1 MYLSPCANYEIRRM
15 LKEHVDRVSL
25 SQVKAL
31 YVSESMNLNNLLLAL
46 YPRKFE
52 RVAKVRNLE
61 VLADLY
67 RQVSGIRSF
76 QVTAQDEL
84 RRQIFQILGI
94 RFGVSETK
102 QPLIVPDAEV
112 SPFPFFCNGE
122 IRDAMVCQGKFYGK
136 VDVATLEERAQ
147 LYQLASV
154 LAEQGLSCLITTSPG
169 TYSLWVGL
177 RSPVYGA
184 FLRGGVSQIRKVVSL
199 HSVLCR
205 FKPSKFAV
213 Y

>member
-1 MYLSPCANYEIRRM
+1 MYLSPCANYSIRRI

-25 SQVKAL
+25 PQVKAL
-31 YVSESMNLNNLLLAL
+31 YVSESMNLNNLLFAL

-67 RQVSGIRSF
+67 SQVSGPRSS

-94 RFGVSETK
+94 RFGVNELKRPS
-102 QPLIVPDAEV
+102 IISDAEV
-112 SPFPFFCNGE
+112 SPFPFFCDGE

-136 VDVATLEERAQ
+136 VDVATLETCAQ
-147 LYQLASV
+147 LYELASV
-154 LAEQGLSCLITTSPG
+154 LIEKGLSCLITTSTE

-184 FLRGGVSQIRKVVSL
+184 FLKGGVSQIQKAVSL
-199 HSVLCR
+199 HSVLRR
-205 FKPSKFAV
+205 FKP
-213 Y
+213 